1 MSKLDK
7 YGKRIGQTDRWRRP
21 IGLLEIVTIV
31 LIILKVTNLVDWSW
45 WLILAPWWIPMAI
58 VTSAFFGLL
67 TYLIIMFF
75 IGDN

>member
-7 YGKRIGQTDRWRRP
+7 YGKRIGQTDSWRRP